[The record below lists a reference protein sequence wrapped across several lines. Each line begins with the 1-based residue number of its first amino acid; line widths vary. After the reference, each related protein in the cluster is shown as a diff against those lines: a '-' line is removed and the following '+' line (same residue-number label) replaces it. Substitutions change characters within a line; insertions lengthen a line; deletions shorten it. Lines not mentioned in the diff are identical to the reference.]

1 MFFVLKALNWE
12 CALVSGKP
20 FIGIDWGTSSMRAM
34 LCTPDREAP
43 DSNDVILGAGISK
56 LDRPIGDVL
65 LDIIRPW
72 EDRFGQLS
80 VIMAGM
86 VGSNIGWHNT
96 GYVNCP
102 SPLVDLIDHAKTFAY
117 HGREISI
124 LPGVRC
130 QNQMGEPDLMRGE
143 EVQLSGWLANNKTA
157 SQHDRL
163 YCLPGTHC
171 KWATMKDGRL
181 ETFTTSLTG
190 EVFAI
195 LQKHSVLVPD
205 YRESNQKPFDLD
217 SFLRGVD
224 LIFDHPVSLL
234 PALFSTRSRWIS
246 SAGDFGDPSSYLS
259 GILIGSDINAA
270 LSNGGHS
277 YSTVEIIGEPS
288 LCKKYADA
296 MLRIGRKSRITD
308 GVLSS
313 YSGFRSLKPN

>member
-1 MFFVLKALNWE
+1 
-12 CALVSGKP
+12 
-20 FIGIDWGTSSMRAM
+20 
-34 LCTPDREAP
+34 
-43 DSNDVILGAGISK
+43 
-56 LDRPIGDVL
+56 
-65 LDIIRPW
+65 
-72 EDRFGQLS
+72 
-80 VIMAGM
+80 
-86 VGSNIGWHNT
+86 
-96 GYVNCP
+96 
-102 SPLVDLIDHAKTFAY
+102 
-117 HGREISI
+117 
-124 LPGVRC
+124 
-130 QNQMGEPDLMRGE
+130 
-143 EVQLSGWLANNKTA
+143 
-157 SQHDRL
+157 
-163 YCLPGTHC
+163 
-171 KWATMKDGRL
+171 MKDGRL

-234 PALFSTRSRWIS
+234 QALFSTRSRWIS
-246 SAGDFGDPSSYLS
+246 STGDLGDPSSYLS

-277 YSTVEIIGEPS
+277 HSTVEIIGEPS

-296 MLRIGRKSRITD
+296 MLRIGRKFRITD